1 MDSRYLLNTSGWA
14 EESDDDEVNIVTIL
28 TDDTIVHSDGD
39 RIRTTDPQKSGV
51 SRRTRRE
58 KRRGTNA
65 RTNRGTDGQSVR
77 TNTGTNART
86 NRGTDGRN
94 RQTKK
99 RSSNGRK
106 TDITNGTKMDRV
118 EWKYPKID
126 STVKR
131 QFPIRS

>member
-14 EESDDDEVNIVTIL
+14 EESDDDEVNIVAIL

-65 RTNRGTDGQSVR
+65 RTNRGTDW
-77 TNTGTNART
+77 
-86 NRGTDGRN
+86 RN
-94 RQTKK
+94 RQTNK
-99 RSSNGRK
+99 RSSNSRK
-106 TDITNGTKMDRV
+106 TDSTNGTKMDRV

-126 STVKR
+126 ST
-131 QFPIRS
+131 

>member
-14 EESDDDEVNIVTIL
+14 EESDDDEVNIVAIL

-58 KRRGTNA
+58 KRRGTN
-65 RTNRGTDGQSVR
+65 V
-77 TNTGTNART
+77 RT

-106 TDITNGTKMDRV
+106 TDSTNGTKMDRV